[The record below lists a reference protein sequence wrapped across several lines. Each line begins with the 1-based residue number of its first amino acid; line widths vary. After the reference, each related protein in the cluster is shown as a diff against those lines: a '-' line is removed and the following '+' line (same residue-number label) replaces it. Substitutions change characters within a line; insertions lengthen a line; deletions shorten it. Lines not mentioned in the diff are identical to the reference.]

1 MRKWL
6 GPETPELLGEAR
18 EDVWRTIEG
27 RVAAL
32 PNLPIDYARSDSKA
46 DCRANS
52 VWQTRLGLPT
62 FCACRVLAENSY
74 LRLTQA
80 TNSTFFGEKRI
91 QMNRHKFKVGQTVM
105 YLARERTS
113 GTYKITQ
120 LMPSEGG
127 DFQYRIRNTSEPHER
142 VVKESDLDRAA

>member
-1 MRKWL
+1 MAN
-6 GPETPELLGEAR
+6 EAR
-18 EDVWRTIEG
+18 P
-27 RVAAL
+27 AH
-32 PNLPIDYARSDSKA
+32 
-46 DCRANS
+46 
-52 VWQTRLGLPT
+52 
-62 FCACRVLAENSY
+62 F
-74 LRLTQA
+74 LRLSSFGRELVTQVNSQA
-80 TNSTFFGEKRI
+80 TNSTFFGEKRN